1 MGEEYDII
9 QKGRRKGQLAS
20 PNRSGVRK
28 EFKNEYTIDELLK
41 VIYDHYDMS
50 DQVSEVAIR
59 NAYNEIAGTLIVQLT
74 RKVEF
79 KEGTLTLMV
88 ASAALKQELSY
99 HKEGIKTKINAKIG
113 EEKVKKIVIH

>member
-20 PNRSGVRK
+20 PNRPGVRK

-79 KEGTLTLMV
+79 KEGTLTLTV
-88 ASAALKQELSY
+88 ASAALKQELAY